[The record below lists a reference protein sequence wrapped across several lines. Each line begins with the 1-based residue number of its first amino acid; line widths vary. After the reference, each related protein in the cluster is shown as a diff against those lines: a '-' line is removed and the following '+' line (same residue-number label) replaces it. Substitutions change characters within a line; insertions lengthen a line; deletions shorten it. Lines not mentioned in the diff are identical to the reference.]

1 MKFDNFCS
9 PFSETGFFIDL
20 VSFTHHLYISEIIWV
35 KNVRAIVVC
44 GFLMNS
50 NWAGLA
56 VLFSR

>member
-1 MKFDNFCS
+1 MLHNLKL
-9 PFSETGFFIDL
+9 TLGK
-20 VSFTHHLYISEIIWV
+20 VSTPSIPEIILV

-50 NWAGLA
+50 NWAELA